1 MMFGIFS
8 RCDSMAETCEGL
20 RAMSGKLNHLDL
32 EKSPAKSSAGD
43 GLRNRSNEF
52 FEALYY
58 QLIKRYASFLSDS
71 RTNGLTFKELYI
83 VDSAGEFLDFRLPFY
98 ISAFLFAG
106 LIFFVTFF
114 YQEKKVKSIY
124 SKWNSKSI

>member
-1 MMFGIFS
+1 
-8 RCDSMAETCEGL
+8 MAETCEGL

-114 YQEKKVKSIY
+114 YQEKKIKALYSERNSRTIY
-124 SKWNSKSI
+124 LTFP